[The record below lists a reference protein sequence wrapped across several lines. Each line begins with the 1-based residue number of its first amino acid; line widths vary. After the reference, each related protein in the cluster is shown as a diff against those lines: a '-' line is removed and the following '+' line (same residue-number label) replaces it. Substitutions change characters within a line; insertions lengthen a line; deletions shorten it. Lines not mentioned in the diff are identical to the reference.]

1 MVESGRLESGYSIN
15 NGIVGSNPTLSTSL
29 HERLSVMKSSL
40 MATKICANWK
50 SGLTVALVSIPLAVS
65 LAVASHTSPEAGI
78 LTAIWAGLMASLF
91 GGSNYNVVGPTGA
104 LSGLLAFQAIV
115 HGAQC
120 LPILALLSGM
130 WIIVA
135 FVLRLDRYLV
145 FIPGSV
151 LHGFILGVAA
161 IIILN
166 QINFAFGL
174 SVSVQHESLIKN
186 VVESFKHLHEFSYL
200 AAVFFVTAL
209 AMLFAFARFLPTLP
223 GAIVLAPVGIGIG
236 YLCSTN
242 LLPFSLQTLGMK
254 FPTIQPVLF
263 RFPTLY
269 LSHAFLIPSFTIAV
283 VAILET
289 MISAKIADGVTRTKH
304 NKGKEMLGL
313 GVANIVSGLC
323 GGIPATAAL
332 ARTSLNIKTGC
343 TDKTSAMI
351 SSVCIAL
358 ISFLLLGYFKYIPLA
373 VVSAILVF
381 TSIKMVEA
389 EHFIQM
395 FKLDKRGFII
405 AGLVAAVTVIEDPI
419 IGILLGTAVTM
430 VMFME
435 KVSQGH
441 YELIT
446 DPRSIIS
453 SDGIALKPHPEIL
466 IYSIKGYL
474 AYINAQSHLA
484 FFQQDLKAYNT
495 VILKLRDLYF
505 VDLDGAQVLS
515 EIIEAIH
522 AQGKVVAITGI
533 NSRVAGIL
541 YEDQHVSML
550 KNKGLIFKDAAQAL
564 YFFEKQLA

>member
-1 MVESGRLESGYSIN
+1 MMKRFSI
-15 NGIVGSNPTLSTSL
+15 S
-29 HERLSVMKSSL
+29 
-40 MATKICANWK
+40 AKIGANWK

-65 LAVASHTSPEAGI
+65 LAVASHTSPEVGI

-104 LSGLLAFQAIV
+104 LSGLLAFQAIA

-120 LPILALLSGM
+120 LPILAMLSGI

-166 QINFAFGL
+166 QINFACGL
-174 SVSVQHESLIKN
+174 TVSAQHESLMRN
-186 VVESFKHLHEFSYL
+186 VIESLQHLGETSIL
-200 AAVFFVTAL
+200 TVGFFGIAL
-209 AMLFAFARFLPTLP
+209 AVLFMFARFLPTMP
-223 GAIVLAPVGIGIG
+223 GAIVLAPVGIGVG
-236 YLCSTN
+236 YLCSIN
-242 LLPFSLQTLGMK
+242 WLPFSLQTLGMK
-254 FPTIQPVLF
+254 FPSIEPVFF
-263 RFPTLY
+263 RLPAFHI
-269 LSHAFLIPSFTIAV
+269 SHAFLVPSFTIAV

-304 NKGKEMLGL
+304 DKGREMLGL
-313 GVANIVSGLC
+313 GIANVVTGLC

-343 TDKTSAMI
+343 NDKASATI
-351 SSVCIAL
+351 SSICIGL

-389 EHFIQM
+389 EHLVHM
-395 FKLDKRGFII
+395 FRLDKRGFII
-405 AGLVAAVTVIEDPI
+405 AMVVAAVTVCEDPI

-446 DPRSIIS
+446 PQPVSLQ
-453 SDGIALKPHPEIL
+453 GEVAVKPHPEIL

-474 AYINAQSHLA
+474 AYINAQSHIA
-484 FFQQDLKAYNT
+484 FFEQDLKNYHT
-495 VILKLRDLYF
+495 VVLKLRDLYF
-505 VDLDGAQVLS
+505 IDLDGAQALS

-522 AQGKVVAITGI
+522 AQGKTVAITGI
-533 NSRVAGIL
+533 NARVAGIL
-541 YEDQHVSML
+541 YEDQNIIQL
-550 KNKGLIFKDAAQAL
+550 KTDGLIFKEAAEALRFLDA
-564 YFFEKQLA
+564 